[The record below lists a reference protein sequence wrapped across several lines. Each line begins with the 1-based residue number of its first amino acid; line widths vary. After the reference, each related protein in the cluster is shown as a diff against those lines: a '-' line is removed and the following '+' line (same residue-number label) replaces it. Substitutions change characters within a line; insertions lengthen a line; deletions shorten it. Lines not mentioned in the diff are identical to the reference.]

1 MRKIAVGMFALWW
14 LAAPVTSADDL
25 ELSEVEVAAQRAR
38 LASLGLDLMLE
49 RQKRLT
55 RVSSA
60 LRYRGAALCEQ
71 RWSRVLGIVAASAAE
86 IPAAYRDT
94 AYQRYGVDDLVKV
107 LWVLPGYPAAEAGLR
122 AGDTILEI
130 DGRETHFAAALE
142 QSSAGDLPKFTA
154 LKIERTGRVR
164 DLQLETRVG
173 CFLPAEVEI
182 LDTIDAYTDGARIA
196 VYTGLLRFLESD
208 AELAVILGH
217 ELAHA
222 LLDDGLEPADA
233 ERDADTLGLYLAAR
247 AGYDISVARDLSE
260 RFVREFPLALEVR
273 TGHTYLSSPE
283 RSLALD
289 ATTREIQRKLDRGEP
304 LEPETK

>member
-1 MRKIAVGMFALWW
+1 L
-14 LAAPVTSADDL
+14 
-25 ELSEVEVAAQRAR
+25 LS
-38 LASLGLDLMLE
+38 
-49 RQKRLT
+49 
-55 RVSSA
+55 
-60 LRYRGAALCEQ
+60 
-71 RWSRVLGIVAASAAE
+71 I
-86 IPAAYRDT
+86 
-94 AYQRYGVDDLVKV
+94 
-107 LWVLPGYPAAEAGLR
+107 
-122 AGDTILEI
+122 
-130 DGRETHFAAALE
+130 
-142 QSSAGDLPKFTA
+142 
-154 LKIERTGRVR
+154 
-164 DLQLETRVG
+164 
-173 CFLPAEVEI
+173 
-182 LDTIDAYTDGARIA
+182 
-196 VYTGLLRFLESD
+196 LESD